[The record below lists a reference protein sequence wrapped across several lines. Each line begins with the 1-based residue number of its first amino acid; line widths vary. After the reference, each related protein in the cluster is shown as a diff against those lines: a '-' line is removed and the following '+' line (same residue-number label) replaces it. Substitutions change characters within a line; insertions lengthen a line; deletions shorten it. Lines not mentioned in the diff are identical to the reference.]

1 MKGRLVFIIVIVLG
15 LVTLG
20 VSGAELKIPK
30 EKIFTALTPSAGI
43 TQTPNISYSGS
54 DTQDLATTTIPSTP
68 DSKTPVIRYTN
79 DNLPATISDLID
91 HIDFQPTKDKKGQ
104 TYVYFKLPAIDASV
118 NRSKEV
124 ADFIFTRKEWNG
136 DRSLDSISAEI
147 YIHWVA
153 DNALPLF
160 STNPVNEALY
170 KQYVI
175 GSADKRPS
183 PISPTHLGYYYA
195 GLDKTNLMD
204 QFLLTL

>member
-1 MKGRLVFIIVIVLG
+1 MKGRLICTIIVILG
-15 LVTLG
+15 LVSSG
-20 VSGAELKIPK
+20 VSAAELKIPQGN
-30 EKIFTALTPSAGI
+30 IFTTLTPSVGI
-43 TQTPNISYSGS
+43 SHTPNLSDSGS
-54 DTQDLATTTIPSTP
+54 ETQNLATTTVPSTP

-79 DNLPATISDLID
+79 ENIPATISDLID
-91 HIDFQPTKDKKGQ
+91 HIDFQSTKDKKGQ
-104 TYVYFKLPAIDASV
+104 TYVYFKLPAPDASV

-124 ADFIFTRKEWNG
+124 ADFIFNRKEWNG
-136 DRSLDSISAEI
+136 DRSLDSIGAEI

-153 DNALPLF
+153 DNALPFF

-170 KQYVI
+170 REYVI
-175 GSADKRPS
+175 GNSDKRPS